1 MIIVTGAAGFIGSA
15 LIHGLNT
22 KGITDIL
29 AVDALDSSGKWKNFT
44 GLSFA
49 DYLDKDDLLI
59 ALAKND
65 AAFSRMDG
73 IIHMGACSSTTE
85 SDARFLMRNNYE
97 YTKTLAIWCK
107 ANNKRFLYASS
118 AATYGDGN
126 KGFSDD
132 HALLPQLKPM
142 NMYGYSKHLFDL
154 WAQRQGLLSSF
165 VGVKYFNVFGP
176 NEYYKGDMRSMVNK
190 AFSQVRE
197 FKKLRLFKSY
207 LPEYKDGEQKRDFLY
222 VKDAVAMTLFLW
234 EKRSAAGIFNIGS
247 GVASTW
253 NVLAEAVFK
262 AMRMKPAIE
271 YVDMPES
278 IRHQYQ
284 YVTCADISKV
294 KAAGYVDTGTRL
306 ETAIEDYITR
316 YLSQGKHIGEI

>member
-197 FKKLRLFKSY
+197 FKKLRLFKSDR
-207 LPEYKDGEQKRDFLY
+207 KS
-222 VKDAVAMTLFLW
+222 VV
-234 EKRSAAGIFNIGS
+234 
-247 GVASTW
+247 
-253 NVLAEAVFK
+253 
-262 AMRMKPAIE
+262 
-271 YVDMPES
+271 
-278 IRHQYQ
+278 
-284 YVTCADISKV
+284 
-294 KAAGYVDTGTRL
+294 
-306 ETAIEDYITR
+306 
-316 YLSQGKHIGEI
+316 